1 MTRDEVPTERL
12 ESRVEERE
20 GGRVLGPKGEV
31 PNWAEP
37 AGEGEAR
44 EGAHGAVRG

>member
-1 MTRDEVPTERL
+1 MCKLLNLQSSKGRGV
-12 ESRVEERE
+12 

-31 PNWAEP
+31 PNRAKP